1 MGPKVFNQE
10 FCCAVFFLGIISF
23 GAKLGH
29 FFLHR
34 LQLNSK
40 ALVLLGWIHGCPFR
54 SQSSRALA
62 LAVEPIVKG
71 GFGNI
76 KFKGYLGYG
85 FTLDSD
91 KLYRFLLEL
100 GRVATGHILSLL
112 EV

>member
-1 MGPKVFNQE
+1 
-10 FCCAVFFLGIISF
+10 
-23 GAKLGH
+23 
-29 FFLHR
+29 
-34 LQLNSK
+34 
-40 ALVLLGWIHGCPFR
+40 
-54 SQSSRALA
+54 LA